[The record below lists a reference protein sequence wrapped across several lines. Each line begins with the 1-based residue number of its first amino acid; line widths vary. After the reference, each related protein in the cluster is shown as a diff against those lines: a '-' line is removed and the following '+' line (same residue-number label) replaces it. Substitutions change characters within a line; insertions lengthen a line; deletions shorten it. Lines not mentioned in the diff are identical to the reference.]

1 MPCAATSR
9 PAIGVSLLN
18 AILQQHGVEC
28 DVAYLNLLFAEL
40 LGLDDYVRLID
51 RVPFR
56 ALAGEW
62 VFAAVAWGTSSRR
75 DSYLDNV
82 LRRQHGVEKDD
93 VDVVL
98 RARDAAHGFIE
109 ESLRRIDWRR
119 YGLVGFSSYTAQN
132 LASLAL
138 ADRVK
143 AAHPKIKTV
152 FGGANWRG
160 AAGVSLHER
169 LRFVD
174 YAVSGEGDVSLPLLV
189 RALEDESG
197 QSLKQVPGL
206 IYRENGVTTWNH
218 ESRPIEDLDRLPIPD
233 FSDFYRWRQSLPN
246 VLSTLPSVS
255 VEGSRGC
262 WWAKRGP
269 CTFCGMAGPER
280 HYRAKSSSRVL
291 AEIRQL
297 YRQWPASFV
306 HMTDTVVSPSFLD
319 EVLPSLANDPLPPRL
334 FFEVRPNVTLDQL
347 EVIGALRAE
356 IQPGIES
363 LNDHVLCLMHKGTR
377 TLENIRLLKWCK
389 QTGVT
394 AVWNLLFGL
403 PGEQQSDYDEML
415 ELLPS
420 IHFLSAPSTCQTVSV
435 DRYSPYF
442 DNPEVHGIS
451 GLTSLSPYRYLYP
464 YSERVLRRIAYA
476 FEYRCADDHSL
487 PQVGSSIASEVAV
500 WQREENQGDLT
511 IVDETVGKMRLL
523 DRRPIGVQSI
533 VQLNGLESVLYASAE
548 NIAELSDLEMSAS
561 TAVGTVETTAI
572 HETLA
577 DLVRRRLMVR
587 VEDRYLSLAL
597 RMPSGLQAPH

>member
-1 MPCAATSR
+1 MTGQPRACTQPDTVRRGVHPDSRRPCLKTSSSDASLRVLLVVMPCAATSR

-280 HYRAKSSSRVL
+280 HVQGEVFIESSR
-291 AEIRQL
+291 RDP
-297 YRQWPASFV
+297 PA
-306 HMTDTVVSPSFLD
+306 
-319 EVLPSLANDPLPPRL
+319 
-334 FFEVRPNVTLDQL
+334 
-347 EVIGALRAE
+347 
-356 IQPGIES
+356 
-363 LNDHVLCLMHKGTR
+363 
-377 TLENIRLLKWCK
+377 
-389 QTGVT
+389 
-394 AVWNLLFGL
+394 
-403 PGEQQSDYDEML
+403 
-415 ELLPS
+415 
-420 IHFLSAPSTCQTVSV
+420 LSAVAGFICPHDRHRRFSV
-435 DRYSPYF
+435 IL
-442 DNPEVHGIS
+442 G
-451 GLTSLSPYRYLYP
+451 
-464 YSERVLRRIAYA
+464 
-476 FEYRCADDHSL
+476 
-487 PQVGSSIASEVAV
+487 
-500 WQREENQGDLT
+500 
-511 IVDETVGKMRLL
+511 
-523 DRRPIGVQSI
+523 
-533 VQLNGLESVLYASAE
+533 
-548 NIAELSDLEMSAS
+548 
-561 TAVGTVETTAI
+561 
-572 HETLA
+572 
-577 DLVRRRLMVR
+577 
-587 VEDRYLSLAL
+587 
-597 RMPSGLQAPH
+597 